1 MQYMHTHAT
10 VYAFQSILSVYC
22 FDTIHDPFINLFRGL
37 RFSETHIHCT
47 FYLQRGQLIR
57 KVLTIKRNGT
67 YVHK

>member
-1 MQYMHTHAT
+1 MHTHAT

-57 KVLTIKRNGT
+57 KV
-67 YVHK
+67 